1 LVINYSVLDPAK
13 AISILEDLREQQR
26 ITSNDYYLWF
36 VYLNLAVLH
45 FDQGHFKE
53 AMRYFTRLSML
64 DWYKNAGPSLRL
76 KIDVAELINR
86 FELQQHD
93 VIEYRMNRIRKEY
106 KDLLADENHYTDR
119 EMLEILRKLLNAIDL
134 RNDKKL
140 LEKIDQ
146 FILWTRNNSSD
157 DGVIIDY
164 ANWLRTR
171 FKN

>member
-1 LVINYSVLDPAK
+1 
-13 AISILEDLREQQR
+13 
-26 ITSNDYYLWF
+26 
-36 VYLNLAVLH
+36 
-45 FDQGHFKE
+45 
-53 AMRYFTRLSML
+53 
-64 DWYKNAGPSLRL
+64 
-76 KIDVAELINR
+76 VAELINR